1 MRRSGRL
8 GACVVVAVVA
18 AIGAGFPAQ
27 VVPPEEWARSLCTSF
42 REWSGALTTA
52 RAQFDPNDPDIP
64 ARRRALVAYL
74 ETATDSTRALLRQL
88 EETGA
93 PDVDD
98 GKAIA
103 RVFRRAIREA
113 RQAFAAA
120 AEDAAEIEARRV
132 ERFERAQNRINDRIQ
147 DARADVARPFDE
159 AAERYDFAELDAAFE
174 AEPACTGTG

>member
-8 GACVVVAVVA
+8 AACVVAVVA
-18 AIGAGFPAQ
+18 VMGAGFPAQ
-27 VVPPEEWARSLCTSF
+27 AVPPAEWARSLCTSF
-42 REWSGALTTA
+42 REWAGALTAA
-52 RAQFDPNDPDIP
+52 RAQFDPDNPDIP
-64 ARRRALVAYL
+64 ARRRGLVTYL

-103 RVFRRAIREA
+103 RVFRRGVREA

-120 AEDAAEIEARRV
+120 AEDAGEIEARRAK
-132 ERFERAQNRINDRIQ
+132 RFERAQNRINDRIQ
-147 DARADVARPFDE
+147 DARADVARPFAE
-159 AAERYDFAELDAAFE
+159 AAEKYDFGELDAAFQ
-174 AEPACTGTG
+174 AEPACTGTT